1 MRLTRPSN
9 ALFIISVV
17 LAILA
22 LLVFF
27 GTLTLEISP
36 FWIMTA
42 AFGVLTVGVLAND

>member
-1 MRLTRPSN
+1 MSLTRPSN

-17 LAILA
+17 VAILA

-27 GTLTLEISP
+27 GTLTLDLSP

-42 AFGVLTVGVLAND
+42 AFGILTIGVLAND